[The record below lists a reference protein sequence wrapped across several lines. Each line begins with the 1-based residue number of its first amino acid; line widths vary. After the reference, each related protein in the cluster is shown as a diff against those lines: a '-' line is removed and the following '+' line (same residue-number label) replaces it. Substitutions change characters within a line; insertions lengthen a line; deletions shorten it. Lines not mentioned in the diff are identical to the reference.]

1 MESGHLIRDV
11 LSLFIAVIGF
21 LMVFVLRRY
30 QLQTANPSPK
40 ATDTGNLPI
49 VRETIVESIKDG
61 IIVLDALMHI
71 VDVNPAAERLIG
83 IDKSEMLGK
92 SVEQIFATQPS
103 LQKLYKD
110 LIKQLQPE
118 AQPDTLGVS
127 ETQID
132 MHITRLRGQYGD
144 HMGYLIVLQDMADRK
159 QVQLLAERRLEELL
173 RLREI
178 DERLSSTLDIHD
190 VLSVALA
197 AAMEAT
203 NADSGFISF
212 IEGEAQRLMKV
223 AGGYSTHLVGR
234 LFPTNVGIV
243 GRALRTQQAEYIEDV
258 RSDPDYYADLPETC
272 AQMVIPLRA
281 QEKIIGVINL
291 ETAQKHNFT
300 YQGFEFIH
308 TLARRIAMAAEN
320 ARLYSV
326 SQKQLSE
333 LQTLYDQVS
342 ALEQEKTTMIRLAS
356 HDLRDPIG
364 TIIGYLDLLR
374 IDKDQLSDEH
384 QLYVTMMRELA
395 EKSEKIIRNI
405 LLTDKAR
412 TEIADDVPLDV
423 RDLVMRVVD
432 EYKIQI
438 AEKDLSLEV
447 ALPIDQAIVLGN
459 NAQMHEAIANLL
471 TNAIKYT
478 PEKGMVDVK
487 LEKVDDKVV
496 FEVTDNGYGIPQDLQ
511 KRLFEPFYRAA
522 SMETRSISGTGLGL
536 HLVKNIVERHNGTVH
551 YKSTY
556 GEGSTFG
563 FELPLAEVNIHLT

>member
-1 MESGHLIRDV
+1 
-11 LSLFIAVIGF
+11 
-21 LMVFVLRRY
+21 
-30 QLQTANPSPK
+30 
-40 ATDTGNLPI
+40 
-49 VRETIVESIKDG
+49 
-61 IIVLDALMHI
+61 
-71 VDVNPAAERLIG
+71 
-83 IDKSEMLGK
+83 
-92 SVEQIFATQPS
+92 
-103 LQKLYKD
+103 
-110 LIKQLQPE
+110 
-118 AQPDTLGVS
+118 
-127 ETQID
+127 
-132 MHITRLRGQYGD
+132 
-144 HMGYLIVLQDMADRK
+144 
-159 QVQLLAERRLEELL
+159 
-173 RLREI
+173 
-178 DERLSSTLDIHD
+178 
-190 VLSVALA
+190 
-197 AAMEAT
+197 
-203 NADSGFISF
+203 
-212 IEGEAQRLMKV
+212 
-223 AGGYSTHLVGR
+223 
-234 LFPTNVGIV
+234 
-243 GRALRTQQAEYIEDV
+243 
-258 RSDPDYYADLPETC
+258 LPETC
-272 AQMVIPLRA
+272 AQMVIPFHA

-308 TLARRIAMAAEN
+308 ALARRIAMAAEN

-423 RDLVMRVVD
+423 RDLITSVVD
-432 EYKIQI
+432 EYRMQI
-438 AEKDLSLEV
+438 SEKDLALEV
-447 ALPIDQAIVLGN
+447 ALPFEQAVILGN
-459 NAQMHEAIANLL
+459 KAQMREAIANLI

-478 PEKGMVDVK
+478 PAKGTVEIK
-487 LEKVDDKVV
+487 LEKADDKVV
-496 FEVTDNGYGIPQDLQ
+496 FEVIDNGYGIPQDLQ

-522 SMETRSISGTGLGL
+522 SIETRSISGTGLGL

-556 GEGSTFG
+556 GEGSNFG